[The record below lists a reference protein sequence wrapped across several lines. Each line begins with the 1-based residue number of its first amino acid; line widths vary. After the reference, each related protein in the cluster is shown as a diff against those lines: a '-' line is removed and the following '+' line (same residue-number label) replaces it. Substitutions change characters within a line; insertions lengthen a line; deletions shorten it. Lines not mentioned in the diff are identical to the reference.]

1 MKNPTWD
8 DSRPHS
14 EEEVKVEIHRLLG
27 EVEGMVERMNQSQ
40 ARIER
45 SRQAT
50 KRTLQRIEER
60 FDVARSA

>member
-1 MKNPTWD
+1 MKNPAWD